1 MTVFDV
7 FRELFTHPWQMLIQ
21 RWNWKSAVFSSI
33 LRGLIFLFANLAA
46 GWRAATGA
54 MLAEFLYRAAT
65 AGFYGALT
73 QAFRRVE
80 PVWMAGIAV
89 MILLPLVSHSL
100 ELAVHLLRGTPKI
113 VTSLIAS
120 VGFTWISTL
129 FNLYAMRRGALL
141 VDSGANSFRA
151 DLRQVPRLIL
161 EFVISLPVAA
171 WARATQGSA
180 KRNAGGPPVSP
191 APEETDDSSAGSIH
205 RRRIPDRKCDSSS
218 GIAQIL
224 APEGACA
231 AADPG
236 PSPE

>member
-46 GWRAATGA
+46 GWRAATSA

-73 QAFRRVE
+73 QAFRKVE

-89 MILLPLVSHSL
+89 MILLPVVSHSL
-100 ELAVHLLRGTPKI
+100 ELAIHILRGTPKI
-113 VTSLIAS
+113 ITSLIAS
-120 VGFTWISTL
+120 VGVTWVSTL

-161 EFVISLPVAA
+161 DFVISLPVAT
-171 WARATQGSA
+171 WSRATRGSV

-191 APEETDDSSAGSIH
+191 APEEADDSSAGNIH
-205 RRRIPDRKCDSSS
+205 RRRTPDRKSGSSN
-218 GIAQIL
+218 GTARIL

-231 AADPG
+231 ATDQG